1 MHLKEQGQIVPLSSN
16 TTGNGGSQT
25 GSSDKEKNE
34 GKREMMNGDDV
45 GDGLD
50 FVLGMAEDVGL
61 VEVELAQE

>member
-1 MHLKEQGQIVPLSSN
+1 MGVLGGMIVEV
-16 TTGNGGSQT
+16 NG
-25 GSSDKEKNE
+25 EE
-34 GKREMMNGDDV
+34 GDDV